1 MESRKQLLKITGLFS
16 GVQGLNMLLNL
27 VRAKLAAML
36 LGPAGIG
43 LNSIYNEMREFIH
56 TTTNVGLDVSGIRQ
70 VSIAYENN
78 DKAAMEEAT
87 CITRSWVL
95 LLALFGMLVC
105 MVLAQPLSWI
115 TFSDFDHTWD
125 FVMLSPAIAFSS
137 LTCGEGAILK
147 GLRQLKT
154 LATISVLNVIGAI
167 ATTIP
172 VYYVWGM
179 KGIVPALVLLT
190 FTTFVISACASY
202 RIAPPR
208 FSMERNGLKKG
219 LPMLVV
225 GFSFVLTGMVS
236 HGTELAVR
244 TYINNVGSLE
254 MVGLYSAGFTVVMT
268 YGGLAFAALE
278 TDFFPRLTGIFS
290 NAEERQQMI
299 CRQTEVLIGIIAPL
313 VAVMILVLP
322 WAVPLLFSG
331 EFTDV
336 VPMARVAALGLLF
349 RAVYLPFAYVTLAAG
364 DSRNFFVLETVSYVI
379 ILVGVILGY
388 HIAGLFG
395 TGVALAVSNLV
406 DMLVTT
412 AFTKYKYQ
420 TQPSRRIWYLL
431 ALAIL
436 ANAVVYFLASAY
448 L

>member
-1 MESRKQLLKITGLFS
+1 MESRKQILKVTGLFS

-78 DKAAMEEAT
+78 DSEGITEAT

-95 LLALFGMLVC
+95 LLALFGMLLC
-105 MVLAQPLSWI
+105 MVLSQPLSWI

-137 LTCGEGAILK
+137 LTCGEAAILK

-172 VYYVWGM
+172 LYYIWGM
-179 KGIVPALVLLT
+179 KGIVPALVLMT
-190 FTTFVISACASY
+190 ATTFIISICASY
-202 RIAPPR
+202 RIAPLHL
-208 FSMERNGLKKG
+208 SLERNGLKKG
-219 LPMLVV
+219 VPMLVV

-236 HGTELAVR
+236 HGTELVIR

-278 TDFFPRLTGIFS
+278 TDYFPRLTGIFS
-290 NAEERQQMI
+290 DAEKRQQMI
-299 CRQTEVLIGIIAPL
+299 CRQTEVLIGIITPL
-313 VAVMILVLP
+313 VALMIIVLP

-331 EFTDV
+331 EFMDV

-364 DSRNFFVLETVSYVI
+364 DSRNFFILETISYVI

-388 HIAGLFG
+388 HLGGLFG
-395 TGVALAVSNLV
+395 TGVALAVSNCA
-406 DMLVTT
+406 DMIVTT
-412 AFTKYKYQ
+412 IFTRHKYGVY
-420 TQPSRRIWYLL
+420 PSHRICCWL
-431 ALAIL
+431 ALAL
-436 ANAVVYFLASAY
+436 VVNLVIYTLVS